1 MHGEAIG
8 IGKGL
13 GVTPS
18 ISLAYAMV
26 AGFLYFCARSLAGAS
41 EPKTMTTEPHGKLE
55 PAE

>member
-8 IGKGL
+8 IGKGF

-18 ISLAYAMV
+18 ISLAYAIV
-26 AGFLYFCARSLAGAS
+26 AGFLFLCARTLSVVTAA
-41 EPKTMTTEPHGKLE
+41 KTMTTEPRGKLE